1 MSVDIPAV
9 NIKAAASPKPRP
21 AAKIKPVMIRGRQ
34 AGSSTFQMVCHLEA
48 PSPKLPRVYSGGRS
62 FRAFSVTD
70 TIRGRVRME
79 TDKAPAIRFHWEPV
93 MTMNTR

>member
-1 MSVDIPAV
+1 
-9 NIKAAASPKPRP
+9 
-21 AAKIKPVMIRGRQ
+21 MIRGRQ

-48 PSPKLPRVYSGGRS
+48 PSPRLPRVYSGGRS

-79 TDKAPAIRFHWEPV
+79 TDRAPAIRFHWEPV